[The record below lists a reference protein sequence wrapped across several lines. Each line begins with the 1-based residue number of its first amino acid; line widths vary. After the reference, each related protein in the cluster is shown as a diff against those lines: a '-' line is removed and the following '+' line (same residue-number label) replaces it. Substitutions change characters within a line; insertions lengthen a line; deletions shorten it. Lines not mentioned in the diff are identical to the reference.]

1 MHDLNPTAPA
11 IPGRH
16 WIFWALGCWLVA
28 LGLTFAAWVATTH
41 AGPWSPAAE
50 PFRLE
55 GSRLALRGVGQVD
68 GSRIVIQGPAP
79 DGIALAAANLES
91 PLDARNYRYVTV
103 RASGPWPSGGL
114 SFVWRVRG
122 EESKVRRIELSPSGG
137 RILPVVLGSVD
148 GWTGSVIGVGVIARG
163 GLGGPFAIES
173 IELRPSSGWTT
184 IDGIFSDW
192 LEFEPW
198 DGGSIHFMSGGNPA
212 LKNPL
217 PLFLGISFA
226 GAVGLYLFVI
236 VLGHTRFDARVA
248 LAIALLGWA
257 VIDTR
262 WQLNLWRQLDMT
274 RFQYAGK
281 SWEAKRL
288 AAEDGELFA
297 FMRDAKARIGAAP
310 AHVYVFADEEFDR
323 MRGAYHL
330 FPANVAALKGVR
342 GLLPASAFKPGDVLV
357 LYRKRG
363 VEYDAGAKRLRWD
376 ENQALRADLLH
387 VSKGSAVFRVLPPG

>member
-1 MHDLNPTAPA
+1 M
-11 IPGRH
+11 
-16 WIFWALGCWLVA
+16 
-28 LGLTFAAWVATTH
+28 
-41 AGPWSPAAE
+41 
-50 PFRLE
+50 
-55 GSRLALRGVGQVD
+55 
-68 GSRIVIQGPAP
+68 
-79 DGIALAAANLES
+79 
-91 PLDARNYRYVTV
+91 
-103 RASGPWPSGGL
+103 
-114 SFVWRVRG
+114 
-122 EESKVRRIELSPSGG
+122 ELSPSGG
-137 RILPVVLGSVD
+137 RILPVALGAID
-148 GWTGSVIGVGVIARG
+148 GWTGSIIGVGVIARG
-163 GLGGPFAIES
+163 ELSGPFAVES

-184 IDGIFSDW
+184 INGIVADW

-226 GAVGLYLFVI
+226 GAVGLYLFII

-297 FMRDAKARIGAAP
+297 FMRDAKAKIGDAP
-310 AHVYVFADEEFDR
+310 AHVYVFAEEEFDR

-342 GLLPASAFKPGDVLV
+342 GLLPAATFKPGDVLV

-376 ENQALRADLLH
+376 ENQALRADLVH